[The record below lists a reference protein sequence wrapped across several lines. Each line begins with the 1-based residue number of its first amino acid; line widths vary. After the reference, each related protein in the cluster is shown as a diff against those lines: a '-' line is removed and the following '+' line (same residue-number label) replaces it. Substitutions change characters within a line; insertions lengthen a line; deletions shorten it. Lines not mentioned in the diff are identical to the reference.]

1 MVKQI
6 DLTLPAFRRGFH
18 LITSEI
24 IDAIGKLPA
33 AGLMNIFLQHTSAGI
48 TINENADPT
57 VRQDFESSFNYLI
70 AENEPFYVHTYEG
83 PDDMPAHIK
92 TTLTCSSLS
101 LSINESKLVLG
112 TWQAVYQWLDHEDA
126 ILEVKLLLK
135 YWSANHRC
143 VIIMGLKDRSGRS
156 ECLS

>member
-6 DLTLPAFRRGFH
+6 DLTLPPFRRGFH

-92 TTLTCSSLS
+92 SAFVGCSVTIPITSHRL
-101 LSINESKLVLG
+101 NLG
-112 TWQAVYQWLDHEDA
+112 VWQGIYLCEFRNQA
-126 ILEVKLLLK
+126 
-135 YWSANHRC
+135 
-143 VIIMGLKDRSGRS
+143 SGRHLIITIYS
-156 ECLS
+156 